1 MEGSLVYLFAAMALT
16 WIVIVCYL
24 LVLGGRLDALQR
36 ELDSLRR
43 QRSWPEDDATDDA

>member
-1 MEGSLVYLFAAMALT
+1 LIYLFAALALT

-24 LVLGGRLDALQR
+24 LVLGGRLNGLQR

-43 QRSWPEDDATDDA
+43 QRDWPDDDARGN